1 MKLPGAKAGAFLK
14 KITSYFQFRKLKLR
28 VLSEKV
34 LYYLQTSDASYF
46 LIFSILVGLGGG
58 FGAILFRWLIMQVR
72 NLFFVRGETILG
84 FMGQYYVIVLPAIG
98 GLIVGLLVYF
108 FAKEA
113 KGHGVPEVM
122 RSVLIG
128 GGKIRPRVAVVKA
141 LASSVCIGS
150 GGSVGREGPII
161 QIGSSLG
168 SAIGQLFRLTEEKT
182 KTLVAC
188 GAAAGIAATFNSP
201 LGGIFFA
208 LEVIL
213 REYGLRNFSS
223 VVMSSV
229 TATVVSR
236 HFLGNQPAFQIPPF
250 DLYQISDFLYYL
262 VFALITSVV
271 AWLFI
276 KVLYKSEDL
285 FNKIKLPDYVKP
297 VMGGLF
303 VGIIGFYFPQIFGVG
318 YEVIEATAK
327 GELLLWLVVTLVFLK
342 IVATSLT
349 LGSGGSGGIFA
360 PSLYIGALLGEAFGL
375 IVSRVIPGT
384 EIPPGAFALVGMASV
399 FAATSQA
406 PISAILLLFE
416 MTGNYKI
423 LPPLMIT
430 CVLSAILV
438 RWWSKYSIYT
448 LKLVRRGIDVER
460 YQYGNLMESITVSQ
474 AMITDVITVNQ
485 TDSVRKV
492 GLKIKETNH
501 RGFPVLTE
509 EGFLAGMVTRTDI
522 NKALAE
528 GNSEAEIRTV
538 MTRDLIV
545 CYPNESLKTAM
556 HKIASRNIGRIPVV
570 ERDNETRLI
579 GILTRKSLINAY
591 NRALEFKK
599 TYSDNRPSEISSL
612 KA

>member
-1 MKLPGAKAGAFLK
+1 MKSLIEKSEAIIKKGFSFLRSK
-14 KITSYFQFRKLKLR
+14 SDKLKFYSDR
-28 VLSEKV
+28 M
-34 LYYLQTSDASYF
+34 LYYLRTSDASYF

-58 FGAILFRWLIMQVR
+58 FGAILFRWMIMQAR
-72 NLFFVRGETILG
+72 NLFFVRGETVLS
-84 FMGQYYVIVLPAIG
+84 FMGPYYVIVLPAIG

-108 FAKEA
+108 LAREA

-122 RSVLIG
+122 RSVLVG

-161 QIGSSLG
+161 QIGSALG
-168 SAIGQLFRLTEEKT
+168 SAIGQLFKLTEEKT

-229 TATVVSR
+229 TATVISR
-236 HFLGNQPAFQIPPF
+236 SFLGNQPAFQIPPF

-262 VFALITSVV
+262 VFAILASFI

-276 KVLYKSEDL
+276 KVLYKSEDI
-285 FNKIKLPDYVKP
+285 FNRIKIPEYVKP
-297 VMGGLF
+297 VVGGLL
-303 VGIIGFYFPQIFGVG
+303 VGLIGYHFPQIFGVG
-318 YEVIEATAK
+318 YEVIEASAR
-327 GELLLWLVVTLVFLK
+327 GELVLWIVITLVFLK

-375 IVSRVIPGT
+375 IAQRIIPGT

-438 RWWSKYSIYT
+438 RWGSKYSIYT
-448 LKLVRRGIDVER
+448 LKLVRRGIDVEK

-474 AMITDVITVNQ
+474 AMIPTVITVME
-485 TDSVRKV
+485 TDTVRKV
-492 GLKIKETNH
+492 GLMIKETNH
-501 RGFPVLTE
+501 RGFPVMTADGL
-509 EGFLAGMVTRTDI
+509 LAGMVTRTDI
-522 NKALAE
+522 NKALYEGKAE
-528 GNSEAEIRTV
+528 AQIKAV
-538 MTRDLIV
+538 MVTDVIV

-556 HKIASRNIGRIPVV
+556 HKMASRNVGRIPVV
-570 ERDNETRLI
+570 ERDHKEHLI
-579 GILTRKSLINAY
+579 GILTRKSLIAAY

-599 TYSDNRPSEISSL
+599 TYS
-612 KA
+612 